1 MMDFWELLVS
11 NTFGGF
17 YSAIFALAGIFLIIL
32 MIGGVSMYTALWFC
46 GIFLFTMFL
55 GNGTWIIVVPISVF
69 IIFMFIR
76 GITTFID
83 AYYRG
88 GQ

>member
-1 MMDFWELLVS
+1 MDLYSLLVES
-11 NTFGGF
+11 TFGGL
-17 YSAIFALAGIFLIIL
+17 YSTVFSLAAIFLLILI
-32 MIGGVSMYTALWFC
+32 MGGVSIYTAVWFC
-46 GIFLFTMFL
+46 AIFLFTMFL

-69 IIFMFIR
+69 IIFMFVR
-76 GITTFID
+76 GITAFID